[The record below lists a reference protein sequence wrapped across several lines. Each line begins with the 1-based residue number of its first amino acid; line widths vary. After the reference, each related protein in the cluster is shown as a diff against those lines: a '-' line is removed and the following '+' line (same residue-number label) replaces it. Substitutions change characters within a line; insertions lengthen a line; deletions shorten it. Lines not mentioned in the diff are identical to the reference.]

1 MKKLFAI
8 VMTLLLVFSL
18 PLFAMAEEATTA
30 ETSADTTVEE
40 VTTVETSADTTV
52 ETSADTTVEEATTVE
67 ETITAP
73 ESTENTTEESTEPE
87 TEPEIR
93 FGFYPETAL
102 VTLPIMGM
110 GMLGIFLVT
119 LVIILTVLVLSKIG
133 KEKEEE

>member
-1 MKKLFAI
+1 MKKLFA
-8 VMTLLLVFSL
+8 VLLTLCLVFSL
-18 PLFAMAEEATTA
+18 PLFVMAEEATTA

-40 VTTVETSADTTV
+40 T
-52 ETSADTTVEEATTVE
+52 TTVEEATT
-67 ETITAP
+67 AP
-73 ESTENTTEESTEPE
+73 ETTEDTAEEVTNSESE
-87 TEPEIR
+87 TDPEIR

-119 LVIILTVLVLSKIG
+119 LVIILAVLVLSKIG

>member
-8 VMTLLLVFSL
+8 LMTLLLVVSL
-18 PLFAMAEEATTA
+18 PLFVMAEEATA
-30 ETSADTTVEE
+30 APETSADT
-40 VTTVETSADTTV
+40 A
-52 ETSADTTVEEATTVE
+52 VEEATT
-67 ETITAP
+67 AP
-73 ESTENTTEESTEPE
+73 ETTENTTEESTVPE
-87 TEPEIR
+87 SETDPEIR

-119 LVIILTVLVLSKIG
+119 LVIILAVLVLSKIG

>member
-8 VMTLLLVFSL
+8 GMTLLLVFSL
-18 PLFAMAEEATTA
+18 PLFVMAEEATA
-30 ETSADTTVEE
+30 APETSADTAVEE
-40 VTTVETSADTTV
+40 ATAALESSADT
-52 ETSADTTVEEATTVE
+52 AVEEATT
-67 ETITAP
+67 AP
-73 ESTENTTEESTEPE
+73 ETAEEITEPE
-87 TEPEIR
+87 SETDPEIR

-119 LVIILTVLVLSKIG
+119 LVIILAVLVLSKIG

>member
-18 PLFAMAEEATTA
+18 PVLAMAEEATTA
-30 ETSADTTVEE
+30 ETSADTT
-40 VTTVETSADTTV
+40 A
-52 ETSADTTVEEATTVE
+52 EEATT
-67 ETITAP
+67 AP
-73 ESTENTTEESTEPE
+73 ETTENTTEDSTEPESE

-110 GMLGIFLVT
+110 GMLGIFVVT
-119 LVIILTVLVLSKIG
+119 CVIVLAVVILSKLG
-133 KEKEEE
+133 KEKDE

>member
-30 ETSADTTVEE
+30 EA
-40 VTTVETSADTTV
+40 
-52 ETSADTTVEEATTVE
+52 AT
-67 ETITAP
+67 TAP
-73 ESTENTTEESTEPE
+73 ETTENTTEDSTEPESE